1 MIIERLNIKTFG
13 MLTDLTID
21 LSPTINV
28 IEGENESGKSTI
40 AAFIKYMLYGF
51 DNENLPGALDERNK
65 RISWTDGM
73 AEGSMQVKVKDK
85 RYLISRSTVRV
96 ESSQRVSYKED
107 CSITDLETGT
117 LAFGKV
123 PAGEVFFGVDREL
136 FENTAFL
143 GQIGDSAISERTVQE
158 SIENIL
164 FSGSERINNQ
174 RAAAKVSV
182 KMENLL
188 HKSGSG
194 GVIFDLMRRADDFE
208 ERFKKADED
217 NKKILEKE
225 AKLHEIKMLREEQLE
240 RRDKFTDLDFCYRN
254 VLIIQS
260 FDKLHQLEQQY
271 EAKCEEYN
279 SFSAKNTRNGYIPS
293 QNYLT
298 DIALAR
304 RGVDEAYRAMQDAS
318 AHYDKEKNAVGITR
332 EIERA
337 IALADTMGGE
347 EEVKKSA
354 KAIRGSQIK
363 NILGIIG
370 SSLLVIAAIVLEIIA
385 SGALAQALPR
395 IAFGM
400 IGAAGLVCGGTM
412 LAFLLK
418 NRARIR
424 DLQFKYTTSSYGE
437 LMGKLSVIGEARAK
451 RDNMLRSIE
460 SARIALENAK
470 KRYEECN
477 VVLLEVIL
485 RWGEEFPQSNLNQFL
500 DRLENKVRAFLDE
513 EKRILDERFELEV
526 KVRTLREELAGKSE
540 IDIRS
545 QVPPFKRKVLN
556 EVNHEEILA
565 GIEECNLMIAA
576 QEKLA
581 EEVEDELSA
590 LKLGATDPA
599 ELYSKMQANDA
610 RIEELRQQ
618 HKAYYVA
625 LKSIESASDNLR
637 EEISP
642 RLGEYA
648 TDLVGIMT
656 NKRYTSLDVDDTLK
670 LTFKNFGGDD
680 KSVDYLSGG
689 TRELTYVALRMALI
703 DMLYTEK
710 PTVCYDES
718 FAHQDNV
725 RAKSMMEAIKHLSNE
740 GYQSIIFT
748 CRARESTLA
757 KEKDESARVIKLAKS
772 RTKY

>member
-1 MIIERLNIKTFG
+1 
-13 MLTDLTID
+13 
-21 LSPTINV
+21 
-28 IEGENESGKSTI
+28 
-40 AAFIKYMLYGF
+40 
-51 DNENLPGALDERNK
+51 
-65 RISWTDGM
+65 
-73 AEGSMQVKVKDK
+73 
-85 RYLISRSTVRV
+85 
-96 ESSQRVSYKED
+96 
-107 CSITDLETGT
+107 
-117 LAFGKV
+117 
-123 PAGEVFFGVDREL
+123 
-136 FENTAFL
+136 
-143 GQIGDSAISERTVQE
+143 
-158 SIENIL
+158 
-164 FSGSERINNQ
+164 
-174 RAAAKVSV
+174 
-182 KMENLL
+182 
-188 HKSGSG
+188 
-194 GVIFDLMRRADDFE
+194 
-208 ERFKKADED
+208 
-217 NKKILEKE
+217 
-225 AKLHEIKMLREEQLE
+225 
-240 RRDKFTDLDFCYRN
+240 
-254 VLIIQS
+254 
-260 FDKLHQLEQQY
+260 
-271 EAKCEEYN
+271 
-279 SFSAKNTRNGYIPS
+279 
-293 QNYLT
+293 
-298 DIALAR
+298 
-304 RGVDEAYRAMQDAS
+304 
-318 AHYDKEKNAVGITR
+318 
-332 EIERA
+332 
-337 IALADTMGGE
+337 
-347 EEVKKSA
+347 
-354 KAIRGSQIK
+354 
-363 NILGIIG
+363 
-370 SSLLVIAAIVLEIIA
+370 
-385 SGALAQALPR
+385 
-395 IAFGM
+395 
-400 IGAAGLVCGGTM
+400 M

-590 LKLGATDPA
+590 LKLGAPDPA

-656 NKRYTSLDVDDTLK
+656 NKRYLV
-670 LTFKNFGGDD
+670 TFRKIN
-680 KSVDYLSGG
+680 LS
-689 TRELTYVALRMALI
+689 
-703 DMLYTEK
+703 
-710 PTVCYDES
+710 
-718 FAHQDNV
+718 F
-725 RAKSMMEAIKHLSNE
+725 
-740 GYQSIIFT
+740 
-748 CRARESTLA
+748 
-757 KEKDESARVIKLAKS
+757 
-772 RTKY
+772 